1 MADVRM
7 PDGQIVTNVPDDMD
21 PDELLKNYSSH
32 LATQPKQKESSVFEA
47 MKQGAKQAFS
57 PEAISEYGAQIPPA
71 AAARMAAPINMAA
84 GMARIPANL
93 MSWAGINE
101 PKEAINAAQEG
112 AKNLTESAGYTGMR
126 PGLSNLGGEA
136 AFGGAALKL
145 ASKAAPAIEAMG
157 GSNLVKSIAESPTS
171 QAILGGMGLGA
182 AGSTGSPYSIL
193 EQAGLGG
200 AVGLGGQ
207 AVASSL
213 GHLAAPVLKRFNEL
227 KDLGYSKAEILKDTT
242 IGQLLGGKMQAFE
255 NMLSDIPFSGVAQS
269 VEKGAKSLYG
279 ALENKVAPILGR
291 QKAAENILDTSMG
304 HIKTGET
311 RALKDAEI
319 EAQRRL
325 QAGQTKQTTS
335 LEDAKLAA
343 QRKLETEQAA
353 QTAALKSTQTD
364 VHIPAVNYA
373 LKPLGIEIPE
383 GTTGN
388 EAMRIGQKAISDAYN
403 ESLKNFSGLR
413 LTKSVQDDLNSLT
426 NTYNAKYLGKDNAK
440 LFKHDIER
448 LIGETSKGK
457 WLTPDNWQRNL
468 SQLSKEAYSMRQ
480 KDHRYSQALYD
491 LKDKWMDVIEGQV
504 GSDLFKSANT
514 AFSKFKVP
522 ERAAAYANSIKA
534 GGEFSPNELVNALKA
549 EMTTKRLAGGED
561 ELQQLAVGAH
571 NKFMGEREAL
581 ANTQSLAKQSAKDL
595 LTGENRALAEKQSLA
610 TQNFKDLFSGRG
622 RTLEDKLTGMQNTV
636 AAQKAA
642 LKGQAEKQI
651 GTHEAAIKGAIGP
664 ERTPEGK
671 RVGYALGTGSLGL
684 GGYGLTRLGV
694 DPLTALTAG
703 GGTILGA
710 KGLYS
715 SPVQNWLK
723 QKALAQRPQV
733 VQAAGETLKAN
744 APVAGLTAVQERQR
758 MANEEEPTQT
768 GGLPVPQ

>member
-1 MADVRM
+1 MADEKLQGITWDETPAPAKKEPV
-7 PDGQIVTNVPDDMD
+7 GVTWDKP
-21 PDELLKNYSSH
+21 
-32 LATQPKQKESSVFEA
+32 SVWEA
-47 MKQGAKQAFS
+47 MKQGAQQAFS
-57 PEAISEYGAQIPPA
+57 PEAISEYGSQIPPN

-93 MSWAGINE
+93 MSWAGVNE

-126 PGLSNLGGEA
+126 PTLSNLGGEA
-136 AFGGAALKL
+136 AFGGTALKL
-145 ASKAAPAIEAMG
+145 ASKAAPAVEAMG
-157 GSNLVKSIAESPTS
+157 GSNLVKSIAESPAAQS
-171 QAILGGMGLGA
+171 ILGGMGLGA
-182 AGSTGSPYSIL
+182 AGSTGSPYSIA

-227 KDLGYSKAEILKDTT
+227 KNLGYSKAEILKDTT

-291 QKAAENILDTSMG
+291 QKAAENVLDTSMG
-304 HIKTGET
+304 HIKTAET
-311 RALKDAEI
+311 RALEDARI
-319 EAQRRL
+319 EAQRKL

-343 QRKLETEQAA
+343 QRKLETEQAG

-373 LKPLGIEIPE
+373 LKPLGIEIPA
-383 GTTGN
+383 GVTGN
-388 EAMRIGQKAISDAYN
+388 EAMLLGQKAISNAYT
-403 ESLKNFSGLR
+403 EALKNFSGLR
-413 LTKSVQDDLNSLT
+413 LTKPVQNDLRSLT
-426 NTYNAKYLGKDNAK
+426 NTYDAGYLGKDNAE
-440 LFKHDIER
+440 LFKQDIER
-448 LIGETSKGK
+448 LIRETSKGK

-468 SQLSKEAYSMRQ
+468 SNLSKEAYTMTNK
-480 KDHRYSQALYD
+480 KDPRYGKALYE

-504 GSDLFKSANT
+504 GGELFKNANI

-522 ERAAAYANSIKA
+522 EKAATYATSIKA

-549 EMTTKRLAGGED
+549 EMTTKRLAGAED

-571 NKFMGEREAL
+571 NKLMGEREAL
-581 ANTQSLAKQSAKDL
+581 ASTQSLAKQSAKDL
-595 LTGENRALAEKQSLA
+595 LTGENRALADKQSLA
-610 TQNFKDLFSGRG
+610 TQNLKDLFSGRG
-622 RTLEDKLTGMQNTV
+622 RTLEDKLTGMQNNL
-636 AAQKAA
+636 AMQKAA
-642 LKGQAEKQI
+642 LQNQAQKTI
-651 GTHEAAIKGAIGP
+651 GTHKAAIEGATGP

-671 RVGYALGTGSLGL
+671 RLGYALGTGSLGL

-694 DPLTALTAG
+694 DPGTALG
-703 GGTILGA
+703 IGGTAILGA

-723 QKALAQRPQV
+723 QKALATRPQA
-733 VQAAGETLKAN
+733 VQAAGQALKAN
-744 APVAGLTAVQERQR
+744 APLAGLTAVQERQR
-758 MANEEEPTQT
+758 MANEEENAPT
-768 GGLPVPQ
+768 GALPVPQ

>member
-1 MADVRM
+1 MADEKLQ
-7 PDGQIVTNVPDDMD
+7 GITW
-21 PDELLKNYSSH
+21 DE
-32 LATQPKQKESSVFEA
+32 APAPAEKEPVGITWDKPSVWQDI
-47 MKQGAKQAFS
+47 KQGAQQAFS
-57 PEAISEYGAQIPPA
+57 PEAITEYGKQIPPA
-71 AAARMAAPINMAA
+71 AAARMSAPINMVA

-157 GSNLVKSIAESPTS
+157 GANLVKSLKESPAS

-182 AGSTGSPYSIL
+182 AGSTGSPYSVL

-213 GHLAAPVLKRFNEL
+213 GHLAAPVLKRYNEL

-255 NMLSDIPFSGVAQS
+255 NMLSDIPFSGVAQA

-291 QKAAENILDTSMG
+291 QKAAENVLDTSMG
-304 HIKTGET
+304 SIKTGE
-311 RALKDAEI
+311 RNALRDAEI

-325 QAGQTKQTTS
+325 QIGQTKQTRS
-335 LEDAKLAA
+335 LEDAKLEA
-343 QRKLETEQAA
+343 QRKLEAEQAG

-373 LKPLGIEIPE
+373 LKPLGIEIPA
-383 GTTGN
+383 GVTGN

-403 ESLKNFSGLR
+403 KSLENLSGLR
-413 LTKSVQDDLNSLT
+413 LTKPVQNDLRSLT
-426 NTYNAKYLGKDNAK
+426 DTYNAGYLGKDGAE
-440 LFKHDIER
+440 LFKNDIER

-468 SQLSKEAYSMRQ
+468 SKLSKEAYSFRQ
-480 KDHRYSQALYD
+480 KDPRYSQALYD

-504 GSDLFKSANT
+504 GSELFKNANI

-522 ERAAAYANSIKA
+522 EKAATYATSIKA

-549 EMTTKRLAGGED
+549 EMTTKRLAGAED

-571 NKFMGEREAL
+571 NKLMGEREAL
-581 ANTQSLAKQSAKDL
+581 ASTQSLAKQSAKDL
-595 LTGENRALAEKQSLA
+595 LTGENRALADKQSLA
-610 TQNFKDLFSGRG
+610 TQNLKDLFSGKG
-622 RTLEDKLTGMQNTV
+622 RTLEDKLTGMQNNL
-636 AAQKAA
+636 AMQKAA

-651 GTHEAAIKGAIGP
+651 GAHEAAIKGTTGP

-671 RVGYALGTGSLGL
+671 RLGYTLGAGSLLG
-684 GGYGLTRLGV
+684 GGYGLSRLGF
-694 DPLTALTAG
+694 DPGTAITAG
-703 GGTILGA
+703 GATILGA

-723 QKALAQRPQV
+723 QKALAQRPQA
-733 VQAAGETLKAN
+733 VQAAGEALKAN

-758 MANEEEPTQT
+758 MANEEENAPT
-768 GGLPVPQ
+768 GALPVPQ